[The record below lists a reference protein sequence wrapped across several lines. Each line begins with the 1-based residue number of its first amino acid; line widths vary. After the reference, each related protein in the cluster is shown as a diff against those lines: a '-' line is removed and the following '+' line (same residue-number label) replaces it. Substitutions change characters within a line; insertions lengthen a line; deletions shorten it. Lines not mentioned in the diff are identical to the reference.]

1 MPAIPA
7 RMLRACTGRS
17 LYMTAAPSLHP
28 TIGNRL
34 GQMSSHLSTVRNGN
48 ESPGP
53 TAGTMSLADLP
64 KSNVF
69 TSKLPAD
76 QAFETPEASHQAAR
90 QTLGPRM
97 VKGALFTYVRP
108 EPVEKPE
115 LLGVSP
121 RAMADLGLK
130 PGEEQTP
137 SFQAL
142 VAGNEFAWTEE
153 NGGVYPWAQCYG
165 GSFSL
170 PWTGTVTIKRNLS
183 LNGTWAGQLGD
194 GRAISLFETTNPQT
208 KKRYELQLKGAG
220 KTPYSRFADGK
231 AVLRSS
237 IREYIVSEALNAL
250 GVPTTRALSL
260 TLLPNTKVLR
270 ERLEPGAIVARFA
283 ESWLRIG
290 TFDLLRVRGERDI
303 IRQLSTYIA
312 EDVFGGWET
321 LPAAISVGEGQ
332 TTAEMDDPP
341 RGIPRDEVPTKQGVD
356 ENRFTRLYREIARRN
371 AKTVA
376 AWQAYGFMNGV
387 LNTDN
392 TSIYGLSLDFGPFA
406 FMDNF
411 DPQYTPNHD
420 DHMLRYAYK
429 NQPSIIWWN
438 LVRLGESLGELL
450 GAGNKVDDETFVKD
464 GVSEEMEAELIKRAE
479 TVIERTGEEFKAV
492 FLNEYKRLMSQR
504 LGLKT
509 QQESDFQTL
518 FSEMLDTLEALELDF
533 NHFFRR
539 LSNLS
544 LSELETEEQRVAAA
558 SVFFHAEGFG
568 AIGYTEESARARIAK
583 WLDSWRARVI
593 EDWGSDGDSERQAA
607 MKAVNPNFIPRGWI
621 LDEVIEKVEKK
632 GDRDILGRVMQ
643 MSLNPFNEEWGLN
656 KAEEERFCGDV
667 PKYKRAM
674 MCSCSS

>member
-1 MPAIPA
+1 MSTTPALNSTTRI
-7 RMLRACTGRS
+7 
-17 LYMTAAPSLHP
+17 
-28 TIGNRL
+28 RL
-34 GQMSSHLSTVRNGN
+34 GQMASHLSTTSSNN
-48 ESPGP
+48 ITSPSVTP
-53 TAGTMSLADLP
+53 AGTMSLADLP

-76 QAFETPEASHQAAR
+76 PAFETPEASHKAPR

-108 EPVEKPE
+108 EVVEEPE

-153 NGGVYPWAQCYG
+153 KGGVYPWAQCYG
-165 GSFSL
+165 GWQFGS
-170 PWTGTVTIKRNLS
+170 
-183 LNGTWAGQLGD
+183 WAGQLGD

-237 IREYIVSEALNAL
+237 IREYIVSESLNAL

-260 TLLPNTKVLR
+260 TLLPKSQVLR

-290 TFDLLRVRGERDI
+290 TFDLLRARGERDL
-303 IRQLSTYIA
+303 IRQLSTFIA

-332 TTAEMDDPP
+332 TATEMNNPP
-341 RGIPRDEVPTKQGVD
+341 RGISRDEVQTKQGVD
-356 ENRFTRLYREIARRN
+356 ENRFARLYREIVRRN

-392 TSIYGLSLDFGPFA
+392 TSIYGLSLDYGPFA

-420 DHMLRYAYK
+420 DHMLRYSYK
-429 NQPSIIWWN
+429 NQPSMIWWN

-450 GAGNKVDDETFVKD
+450 GAGNKVDDEKFLKD
-464 GVSEEMEAELIKRAE
+464 GVSEDMEAELIKRAE
-479 TVIERTGEEFKAV
+479 TVIERTGEEFKTV
-492 FLNEYKRLMSQR
+492 FLNEYKRLMCRR

-509 QQESDFQTL
+509 EQESDFQKL

-544 LSELETEEQRVAAA
+544 LSELDTEEKRVAAA

-568 AIGYTEESARARIAK
+568 GIGYTDQTARARIAK
-583 WLDSWRARVI
+583 WLESWRARVI
-593 EDWGSDGDSERQAA
+593 EDWGNDGDNERQTA
-607 MKAVNPNFIPRGWI
+607 MKAVNPNFVPRGWI
-621 LDEVIEKVEKK
+621 LDEVIERVEKK
-632 GDRDILGRVMQ
+632 GDRAILERVMQ

>member
-7 RMLRACTGRS
+7 RILRACTGRS
-17 LYMTAAPSLHP
+17 LYMSTTTSLNSQ
-28 TIGNRL
+28 TRIRL
-34 GQMSSHLSTVRNGN
+34 GQMESHLSTSSNN
-48 ESPGP
+48 NTTSPSTTP
-53 TAGTMSLADLP
+53 PGTMSLADLP

-76 QAFETPEASHQAAR
+76 PAFETPEASHKAPR

-108 EPVEKPE
+108 EVVESPE

-142 VAGNEFAWTEE
+142 VAGNEFAWSEE
-153 NGGVYPWAQCYG
+153 KGGVYPWAQCYG
-165 GSFSL
+165 GWQFGS
-170 PWTGTVTIKRNLS
+170 
-183 LNGTWAGQLGD
+183 WAGQLGD

-260 TLLPNTKVLR
+260 TLLPKSQVLR

-290 TFDLLRVRGERDI
+290 TFDLLRARGERDL
-303 IRQLSTYIA
+303 IRQLSTFIA

-332 TTAEMDDPP
+332 TAAEMDNPP
-341 RGIPRDEVPTKQGVD
+341 RGISRDEVQTQQGVD
-356 ENRFTRLYREIARRN
+356 ENRFARLYREIVRRN

-392 TSIYGLSLDFGPFA
+392 TSIYGLSLDYGPFA

-420 DHMLRYAYK
+420 DHMLRYSYK

-450 GAGNKVDDETFVKD
+450 GAGNKVDDEKFIKD
-464 GVSEEMEAELIKRAE
+464 GVSEDMEAELIKRAE
-479 TVIERTGEEFKAV
+479 TVIERTGEEFKTV
-492 FLNEYKRLMSQR
+492 FLNEYKRLMCRR

-509 QQESDFQTL
+509 EQESDFQKL

-544 LSELETEEQRVAAA
+544 LSELDTEEKRVAAA

-568 AIGYTEESARARIAK
+568 GIGYTDESARARIAK
-583 WLDSWRARVI
+583 WLESWRARVI
-593 EDWGSDGDSERQAA
+593 EDWGNDGDNERQTT
-607 MKAVNPNFIPRGWI
+607 MKAVNPNFVPRGWI
-621 LDEVIEKVEKK
+621 LDEVIDRVEKK
-632 GDRDILGRVMQ
+632 GDRALLGRVMQ